1 MKSVQC
7 PFCLQEFADDPDLAY
22 HLVNDHREKVLDETR
37 NGLDQAV
44 LDIVYLIIDA
54 DDTEL
59 AGLAHSD

>member
-1 MKSVQC
+1 MKSVRC
-7 PFCLQEFADDPDLAY
+7 PFCLHEFADDPDLAY
-22 HLVNDHREKVLDETR
+22 HLVNDHREKVLDGAQ

-59 AGLAHSD
+59 AGLARSD